1 MNDRHAAP
9 NPDDE
14 QEVDLASAWER
25 IKHRWWLPVGGLV
38 LGAVVGIALALSGGT
53 VWRAETIVY
62 LGQPFAPQ
70 GGGQIQSLAT
80 NPRTVSEIIRSESVL
95 RDVSDATG
103 IPVSKLRSSISTKEL
118 VAPGQIRG
126 INPLIEIGVKGDSG
140 PRTIEEA
147 ADALAA
153 RVVQNVSQFVI
164 DKVELLKR
172 QIEVSETQLDE
183 IEERIAQAT
192 EQQTRINS
200 DASIPLDTRLIL
212 SLNLNSVI
220 TTADAR
226 RAALQD
232 NLFEAEQF
240 LNLAED
246 VESSRV
252 VEDAAAVRTT
262 ARSRRTSLLVG
273 ALLGLLVGTIAALAA
288 EPFAARRRR
297 ELSPVS

>member
-1 MNDRHAAP
+1 MNDRQAAP
-9 NPDDE
+9 EPDDE

-25 IKHRWWLPVGGLV
+25 IKARWWLPVGGLV
-38 LGAVVGIALALSGGT
+38 LGAVVGIALALSGGN

-95 RDVSDATG
+95 RAVSDETG
-103 IPVSKLRSSISTKEL
+103 IPVSKLRSSISTQEL

-126 INPLIEIGVKGDSG
+126 INPLIEIGVKGDAE
-140 PRTIEEA
+140 PRRIEEA
-147 ADALAA
+147 ANALSE
-153 RVVQNVSQFVI
+153 RVVQNVSSFV
-164 DKVELLKR
+164 VEKIKLLER
-172 QIEVSETQLDE
+172 QVEVSQAQLE
-183 IEERIAQAT
+183 AIEERIAQAAD
-192 EQQTRINS
+192 QQNRINN
-200 DASIPLDTRLIL
+200 DESIPLDTRLLL

-240 LNLAED
+240 LNLAKD

-252 VEDAAAVRTT
+252 VEDAAAVKTT
-262 ARSRRTSLLVG
+262 ARSRRSSVLVG
-273 ALLGLLVGTIAALAA
+273 ALVGLLLGAVAALVA
-288 EPFAARRRR
+288 EPFAARRQRAAVPA
-297 ELSPVS
+297 S